1 MVADRKLSF
10 CQGRSRSTQS
20 DHESDR
26 RYDWEGRNPTLS
38 GLVDMALK
46 AELTR
51 RELAEHVAMLAA
63 ADDVDRL
70 RQRAQSR
77 SHALAAWK
85 TGR

>member
-1 MVADRKLSF
+1 V
-10 CQGRSRSTQS
+10 
-20 DHESDR
+20 
-26 RYDWEGRNPTLS
+26 S
-38 GLVDMALK
+38 GLIDIALK

-51 RELAEHVAMLAA
+51 RELAEQVAMLA

-77 SHALAAWK
+77 HHALAAWR